1 MPLIPFPNVPK
12 VPGVPSLPR
21 SAKFPAAAR
30 MVLGLT
36 QGLLW
41 RLFQVDTRWGIFD
54 SKGKALG
61 DPAKFTG
68 FVGSLLDSAGL
79 GSTLSTGGVEYSKET
94 RVSDFPL
101 ERGSFASYNKVEQPA
116 NPSVTLCL
124 TGSEKNRR
132 TFLEAIDKATKSTDL
147 YSVVTPEVTYVN
159 YSVER
164 YSYSR
169 RSSKGATL
177 LIVDISLREIRQV
190 SAQYTQS
197 NKGQVDA
204 PKDAGATPQVD
215 NGKVQAQTP
224 KPSTLKSLADKLPGL
239 ADKASSYLQGLV
251 K

>member
-79 GSTLSTGGVEYSKET
+79 GSTLSTGGVDYSKET

-116 NPSVTLCL
+116 SPTVTLCL

-132 TFLEAIDKATKSTDL
+132 TFLEAIVKACKSTDL

-177 LIVDISLREIRQV
+177 LIVDIALREIRQV

-197 NKGQVDA
+197 NKGQVDQ
-204 PKDAGATPQVD
+204 PKEASATPQAD
-215 NGKVQAQTP
+215 NGKVQPKTP
-224 KPSTLKSLADKLPGL
+224 EKSTLKSLADKLPSL
-239 ADKASSYLQGLV
+239 ADKASSYLQGAL

>member
-12 VPGVPSLPR
+12 VPGVPSVPR

-30 MVLGLT
+30 VVLGLT

-68 FVGSLLDSAGL
+68 L

-101 ERGSFASYNKVEQPA
+101 ERGSFASYNKVEMPA
-116 NPSVTLCL
+116 NPTVTLCL

-132 TFLEAIDKATKSTDL
+132 TFLEAIDKASKSTDL

-164 YSYSR
+164 YNYSR

-177 LIVDISLREIRQV
+177 LIVDITLREIRQV

-197 NKGQVDA
+197 NKGQVDQ
-204 PKDAGATPQVD
+204 PKEAGATPQAD
-215 NGKVQAQTP
+215 NGKVQPQTP
-224 KPSTLKSLADKLPGL
+224 QPSTLKSIANKLPGL
-239 ADKASSYLQGLV
+239 AEKAGNYLQGLV